1 MLRTVSLRQALPGI
15 VGFGYDSAPCLREP
29 CLPAAGGI
37 HAFA

>member
-15 VGFGYDSAPCLREP
+15 VGYDSAPCLREP